1 MEILKELV
9 KLYYLAKSIDV
20 AHPLDRVALVNSIA
34 DLTEATESGDIS
46 DGYHTFNEL
55 YRYRKLYNAGFFNLL
70 HKYNICPV
78 TKSKKHADG
87 NPCFDGN
94 WFIVT
99 AMLPTGQV
107 GNHYR
112 LEDWDLF
119 DVPEVDSAPVWDGHS
134 PEDATNRIEDWIRT
148 EGKKKSRENKGHVD
162 SILSKK

>member
-1 MEILKELV
+1 MEILKELD
-9 KLYYLAKSIDV
+9 KLLYMAKSIDV
-20 AHPLDRVALVNSIA
+20 AYPLDRVAMVDSIY
-34 DLTEATESGDIS
+34 DLMEATKSGDIS

-70 HKYNICPV
+70 HKYGICPV

-107 GNHYR
+107 SNHYK
-112 LEDWDLF
+112 LEDWNLF
-119 DVPEVDSAPVWDGHS
+119 DVPEVDLAPVWDGHT
-134 PEDATNRIEDWIRT
+134 PEDAANRIEDWIRADKVN
-148 EGKKKSRENKGHVD
+148 EKKIEE
-162 SILSKK
+162 